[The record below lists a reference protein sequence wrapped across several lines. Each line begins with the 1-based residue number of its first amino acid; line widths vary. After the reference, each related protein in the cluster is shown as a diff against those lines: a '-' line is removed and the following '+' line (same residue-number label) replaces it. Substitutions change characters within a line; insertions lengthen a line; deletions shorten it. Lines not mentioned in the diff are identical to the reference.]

1 METLKTRSILAG
13 LPPRELLASFGLPP
27 DALDLMMD
35 DDETA
40 LRVLVLTRGAVILGL
55 QLTSGA
61 NFDQDKLNKIED
73 PLLASV
79 GRTLIATLEKHL
91 PNDTG
96 AVSPSALKD
105 WVRDN
110 VPDATVTN
118 FDAGNIFDKMYADFF
133 GDKIASD

>member
-1 METLKTRSILAG
+1 MTLGLDPRPHTQQHHRPLWWYNSRRGRLHQQKIHFGHQHVPGTTPSGSEDAPSTMETSKTRSTLAG

-35 DDETA
+35 DDEMA

-73 PLLASV
+73 PLL
-79 GRTLIATLEKHL
+79 L
-91 PNDTG
+91 
-96 AVSPSALKD
+96 
-105 WVRDN
+105 
-110 VPDATVTN
+110 
-118 FDAGNIFDKMYADFF
+118 
-133 GDKIASD
+133 

>member
-1 METLKTRSILAG
+1 METSKTRSTLAG

-35 DDETA
+35 DDDMA

-73 PLLASV
+73 S
-79 GRTLIATLEKHL
+79 
-91 PNDTG
+91 
-96 AVSPSALKD
+96 
-105 WVRDN
+105 
-110 VPDATVTN
+110 
-118 FDAGNIFDKMYADFF
+118 YQ
-133 GDKIASD
+133 

>member
-1 METLKTRSILAG
+1 METNKTRSTLAG

-27 DALDLMMD
+27 DALDPMMD
-35 DDETA
+35 DDEMA
-40 LRVLVLTRGAVILGL
+40 LRVLVLTRGAIILGL

-61 NFDQDKLNKIED
+61 NFDQDKLNKIDD
-73 PLLASV
+73 PTLANV
-79 GRTLIATLEKHL
+79 GHTLITTLEKHL

-110 VPDATVTN
+110 VPDGNVTN
-118 FDAGNIFDKMYADFF
+118 FDAGDAMQ
-133 GDKIASD
+133 